1 MHQYLYRIL
10 ERSYSLSTLEEVQS
24 LFISPELGHAGISF
38 ADLPTKVSLEDSSL
52 IVYGV
57 PLDLTTTF
65 GKGTK
70 DGPSSIR
77 LTSAK
82 QIETYIFDEKVDLVD
97 RVKIYDIGDLK
108 MPELSSKTNTNSI
121 LSSIGT
127 NITMTADRIKKSS
140 KIPIMLGGE
149 HTISYYQL
157 EALADTRPLI
167 LHFDA
172 HRDLKPEYGGMRMCH
187 TTPFY
192 HLINDGYI
200 RGHDLV
206 QIGIRQCD
214 QEENQIASTKNV
226 ITFDA
231 WAIHDKIDNLLSYL
245 NKATSNRTIYI
256 SFDID
261 VYDIP
266 YVPCTGC
273 PEPYGLDPFQVTKII
288 RNISSSARL
297 VGLDMVEVSVRGNDH
312 REGTLAAQTLY
323 RILANMQNAY
333 SQLCRNC

>member
-1 MHQYLYRIL
+1 VHQYLYRIL

-333 SQLCRNC
+333 SHLCRNC

>member
-108 MPELSSKTNTNSI
+108 MPELSSKTNSNSI

>member
-10 ERSYSLSTLEEVQS
+10 ERSYSLSILEEVQS

-70 DGPSSIR
+70 DGPTSIR

-127 NITMTADRIKKSS
+127 NITMTADLIKKSR
-140 KIPIMLGGE
+140 KIPIMFGGE

-172 HRDLKPEYGGMRMCH
+172 HRDLKPEYGGIRMCH

-323 RILANMQNAY
+323 RILANVQNAY

>member
-1 MHQYLYRIL
+1 VHQYLYRIL

-323 RILANMQNAY
+323 RILANVQNAY

>member
-1 MHQYLYRIL
+1 LHI
-10 ERSYSLSTLEEVQS
+10 SEVVES
-24 LFISPELGHAGISF
+24 LFISPEQGDTGIPF
-38 ADLPTKVSLEDSSL
+38 ADMPTKVSLEDSNA

-57 PLDLTTTF
+57 PLDITTSF
-65 GKGTK
+65 GKGTRN
-70 DGPSSIR
+70 GPNSIR

-82 QIETYIFDEKVDLVD
+82 QIETYIFDEQVDLVD

-108 MPELSSKTNTNSI
+108 MPELRSELNISSI
-121 LSSIGT
+121 LSSIGS
-127 NITMTADRIKKSS
+127 NITRTAELIKICN

-157 EALADTRPLI
+157 KALADTKPLV

-172 HRDLKPEYGGMRMCH
+172 HRDLKPEYDGMRICH

-192 HLINDGYI
+192 HLINNGYI
-200 RGHDLV
+200 RGQDLV
-206 QIGIRQCD
+206 QIGIRQSD
-214 QEENQIASTKNV
+214 QEENQIASTKGV

-231 WAIHDKIDNLLSYL
+231 WTIHDKIDDLLSYL
-245 NKATSNRTIYI
+245 NTATRNRTIYI

-261 VYDIP
+261 AYDIP

-288 RNISSSARL
+288 QNISSSARL
-297 VGLDMVEVSVRGNDH
+297 IGLDMVEVAVKGSDH
-312 REGTLAAQTLY
+312 REGALATETIY
-323 RILANMQNAY
+323 RILVNLQNAY
-333 SQLCRNC
+333 SQAT

>member
-1 MHQYLYRIL
+1 VHQYLYRIL